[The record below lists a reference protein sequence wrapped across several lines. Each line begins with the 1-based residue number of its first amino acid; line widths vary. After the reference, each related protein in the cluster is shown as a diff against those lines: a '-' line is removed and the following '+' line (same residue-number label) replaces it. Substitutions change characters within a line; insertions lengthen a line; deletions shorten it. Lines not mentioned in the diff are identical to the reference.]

1 LSLAHAILGL
11 LTYEPR
17 TGYDLKAFFDNSIN
31 FFWPAQLSQIYRD
44 LGTLESKGC
53 VTYHIEPQEGRPD
66 RKVYSIT
73 DEGHR
78 VFSKWLEKFPSVLS
92 SACRD
97 EFSVRM
103 FFGSHLSNREL
114 IFQLNRFIRE
124 KQEDLESLTRVTHI
138 VEMYSQ
144 KSPADKIYWQMLLR
158 RQELTTAALI
168 QWADESIKLLE
179 AEVNS
184 QRRSD

>member
-1 LSLAHAILGL
+1 MSLAHAILGL

-44 LGTLESKGC
+44 LGTLEGKGC

-66 RKVYSIT
+66 RKVYNIT
-73 DEGHR
+73 DEGRR
-78 VFSKWLEKFPSVLS
+78 VFSKWLEKFPSTLS

-103 FFGSHLSNREL
+103 FFGSQLSNREL
-114 IFQLNRFIRE
+114 VFQLTRFVRE
-124 KQEDLESLTRVTHI
+124 KQDELDSLTRITRI

-144 KSPADKIYWQMLLR
+144 KNPPDKIYWQMLLR
-158 RQELTTAALI
+158 RQELTILALI
-168 QWADESIKLLE
+168 QWAEEAIHLLE
-179 AEVNS
+179 SSGSV
-184 QRRSD
+184 